1 MKKLECYI
9 DSSPEAARGVGKV
22 CKKKKKESTILQ
34 KKDIPNLKV
43 IQFQSLLDPFAA

>member
-22 CKKKKKESTILQ
+22 CKKKKGEYHIT
-34 KKDIPNLKV
+34 KKRY
-43 IQFQSLLDPFAA
+43 S